1 MGMQKAS
8 TRRQATGSPQHP
20 RRRQLRGPQS
30 PDRVTKT
37 PRPTPAHRV
46 PVSLGTKHRPQPTAV
61 RPRPGSCTSATVSSP
76 VKPRDPDLYPVTQAP
91 PLAQRPRDLTPQRT
105 RHSQTQQLQLR
116 GQRGRRET
124 STAPPL
130 EPLPPPRDTTS
141 PIPRPHPARP
151 ALHPRLTN
159 AYSGERARVREDA
172 QRPREALCGPK
183 RWRQPPGTGTLRLA
197 AWPRLLLLSRAR
209 PPSFPNG
216 QTRPRPTSAA
226 GVRSRTCAVRTKRT
240 GSSF

>member
-1 MGMQKAS
+1 MWVAATLESVNAS
-8 TRRQATGSPQHP
+8 SSNRVSTAPTAAAVEGPPESRP
-20 RRRQLRGPQS
+20 RNQDTA
-30 PDRVTKT
+30 PD
-37 PRPTPAHRV
+37 PRPQGTRV
-46 PVSLGTKHRPQPTAV
+46 PRNQAPPPAYCSL
-61 RPRPGSCTSATVSSP
+61 
-76 VKPRDPDLYPVTQAP
+76 KPRDPDLYPVTQAP
-91 PLAQRPRDLTPQRT
+91 PLAQRPRDLIPQRT
-105 RHSQTQQLQLR
+105 RHCQTQQLQLR

-226 GVRSRTCAVRTKRT
+226 GPGSPPAIREWSGPTSPPVLGVMAASRN
-240 GSSF
+240 

>member
-1 MGMQKAS
+1 MWVAATLESVNAS
-8 TRRQATGSPQHP
+8 S
-20 RRRQLRGPQS
+20 S
-30 PDRVTKT
+30 NRVST
-37 PRPTPAHRV
+37 A
-46 PVSLGTKHRPQPTAV
+46 PTAAAV
-61 RPRPGSCTSATVSSP
+61 EGPPESRPHRDQDLVPPLPSPGL
-76 VKPRDPDLYPVTQAP
+76 KPRDPDLYPVTQAP
-91 PLAQRPRDLTPQRT
+91 PLAQRPRDLTQQRT
-105 RHSQTQQLQLR
+105 PHSQRQQLQLR

-197 AWPRLLLLSRAR
+197 AWPRLRLLSRAR

-226 GVRSRTCAVRTKRT
+226 GVGGRACAVRTKRI